1 MRGNAISIYTG
12 SVRDNACKLSK
23 NHCIKS
29 EYMYVKIDGWCKQ
42 LPHAYGTL
50 YKHLQINHQYC
61 ITEHTDHD
69 WLSKYST
76 AIIQ

>member
-1 MRGNAISIYTG
+1 MCVRMRGNAISIYTG

-42 LPHAYGTL
+42 LVQTHSDKPS
-50 YKHLQINHQYC
+50 I
-61 ITEHTDHD
+61 
-69 WLSKYST
+69 ST
-76 AIIQ
+76 V